1 MKLNFYME
9 IAGFIITLFL
19 CIATCSRYHVIDL
32 KDRIYVRLAHILTVF
47 SGMNILSYLIIRNN
61 VYVLEKIAE
70 IGIYMSFWLL
80 VWILYYIHVYIEEAV
95 NRNNKISLR
104 ACVIYGLPSLC
115 NLIILFANMGTNCVF
130 ELTQV
135 DSSIKVIFNR
145 WYIAPYICAI
155 VSLFMGVFYT
165 IFKYRKI
172 IINKKQKIFF
182 VIPIL
187 FVFAY
192 YIQYQFKAVATFGF
206 SCAFI
211 MLLLYLYSYNYYE
224 KLDHL
229 TDLPNG
235 HSFRKMIAYRLGN
248 EQQMMVAMININEF
262 KYVNQEY
269 GYDNGDLFI
278 KAISDYLVTTSPKN
292 CVAHLGAD
300 RFGVVLDGVT
310 DENAR
315 AWSEKIIARFDE
327 PWKIN
332 KIEHKLTVSIAIV
345 ECPVMCDNIMEIQ
358 QVLGLLLKD
367 ARKHNLS
374 RCIVYD
380 DTYKEKIQR
389 RSQITSILKD
399 VINNGN
405 MFVVYQPIY
414 DTVNN
419 AFTKG
424 EALFRLKDPTLGD
437 ISPAEFFPIAEEH
450 GYVIDIG
457 YVLIDKVCQY
467 IKSFIQKGLTP
478 PVISVNFSRQQLMA
492 ENVGEKLISILKQY
506 DLRPEHIA
514 IELPEDVFA
523 IRYEHVKQQMNHL
536 NQLGF
541 HFYLDGFGTG
551 FLDLSHLMELPFEL
565 IKINKKMIRDAEKND
580 TIYLL
585 VSAMTAVFE
594 ENGIGILGDG
604 IESQR
609 LKDITDMLFMD
620 YSQGYYYSEPVS
632 DENATEFFLKQDV
645 FERNLEAYV
654 EQSFEHMEACL
665 GEDMSDIHN
674 LTFEMNEEEV
684 NEILG
689 SIAVG
694 KE

>member
-1 MKLNFYME
+1 ME
-9 IAGFIITLFL
+9 IAGFVISLFL

-61 VYVLEKIAE
+61 VIIFDKIAE

-80 VWILYYIHVYIEEAV
+80 VWILYYVHMYIEESIHRS
-95 NRNNKISLR
+95 NRISLR
-104 ACVIYGLPSLC
+104 SCVIYGLPSLF
-115 NLIILFANMGTNCVF
+115 NLIILFANLGTNCVF
-130 ELTQV
+130 ELAQV

-145 WYIAPYICAI
+145 WYVAPYICACI
-155 VSLFMGVFYT
+155 SLVTGIIYT
-165 IFKYRKI
+165 IFRNRKMI
-172 IINKKQKIFF
+172 IERKQKIFF
-182 VIPIL
+182 LIPIL
-187 FVFAY
+187 LIFAY

-211 MLLLYLYSYNYYE
+211 MLMLYLYSYNYYE
-224 KLDHL
+224 KLDRL

-235 HSFRKMIAYRLGN
+235 HSFRKMIEYRLGN
-248 EQQMMVAMININEF
+248 EQHMMVAMLNINEF
-262 KYVNQEY
+262 KYVNKEY

-278 KAISDYLVTTSPKN
+278 KEISDYLLRVSPKN
-292 CVAHLGAD
+292 CVAHFGAD
-300 RFGVVLDGVT
+300 RFGVILDGVT
-310 DENAR
+310 DDTAHL
-315 AWSEKIIARFDE
+315 WSEKIIARFDE

-345 ECPVMCDNIMEIQ
+345 ECPVMCNNTMEIE
-358 QVLGLLLKD
+358 QVLGFLLKD

-374 RCIVYD
+374 RCIIYD
-380 DTYKEKIQR
+380 DNYKEKIQR

-399 VINNGN
+399 VIHNGN
-405 MFVVYQPIY
+405 MFVEYQPIY
-414 DTVNN
+414 DAMNN

-467 IKSFIQKGLTP
+467 IQSFIQKGITP

-565 IKINKKMIRDAEKND
+565 IKINKKMIREAEKND

-594 ENGIGILGDG
+594 ENGISILGDG

-632 DENATEFFLKQDV
+632 DEKATEFFLKENV

-654 EQSFEHMEACL
+654 EQSFEHMEAYL
-665 GEDMSDIHN
+665 EDDLSDIHRFS
-674 LTFEMNEEEV
+674 FEMNEEQV

-689 SIAVG
+689 SLAVD